1 LTVREPLRPVQV
13 ENYAAPTFPQVLR
26 FIAGQDSL
34 LHLIAAITLTTVT
47 MNGIGIWAMSYFI
60 RVHHIDLGEAGPVL
74 GFAYPIPALIGTF
87 AGGAIADR
95 LAVRN
100 QAWRAWVAAAGA
112 LACVPVTV
120 ALVLARDWPT
130 TLLMW
135 SAYGLT
141 APIWSG
147 PGYGLAISLVASRMR
162 GTLTSIV
169 FLLTN
174 VVGFGLS
181 PLIVGAL
188 SDAFAPRFVGQSLR
202 YAMLTIG
209 LVNLWAALHFYL
221 AGRGV
226 GRGLARVA
234 SFDRQSDN
242 R

>member
-1 LTVREPLRPVQV
+1 
-13 ENYAAPTFPQVLR
+13 
-26 FIAGQDSL
+26 
-34 LHLIAAITLTTVT
+34 
-47 MNGIGIWAMSYFI
+47 
-60 RVHHIDLGEAGPVL
+60 
-74 GFAYPIPALIGTF
+74 
-87 AGGAIADR
+87 
-95 LAVRN
+95 
-100 QAWRAWVAAAGA
+100 
-112 LACVPVTV
+112 
-120 ALVLARDWPT
+120 
-130 TLLMW
+130 
-135 SAYGLT
+135 
-141 APIWSG
+141 
-147 PGYGLAISLVASRMR
+147 MR